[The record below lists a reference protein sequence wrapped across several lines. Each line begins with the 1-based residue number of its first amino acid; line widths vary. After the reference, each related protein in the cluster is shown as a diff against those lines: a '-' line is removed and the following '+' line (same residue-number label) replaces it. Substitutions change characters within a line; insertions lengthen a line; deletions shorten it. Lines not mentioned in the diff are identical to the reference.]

1 MNGLCYWFS
10 MVLTMSCLLASSG
23 TGKQFWLLS
32 TEGRSARTFGNL
44 VRGQWAFDVGD
55 TISSKRRAQSCEP
68 KFLPFRTTLR
78 RRASERVGVRNVDR
92 LVFAR
97 LYHLAPEVLD
107 AVKILKPETIIRAS
121 RWVAS
126 LLALEIKT
134 ARRST
139 QDT

>member
-1 MNGLCYWFS
+1 
-10 MVLTMSCLLASSG
+10 
-23 TGKQFWLLS
+23 
-32 TEGRSARTFGNL
+32 
-44 VRGQWAFDVGD
+44 
-55 TISSKRRAQSCEP
+55 
-68 KFLPFRTTLR
+68 
-78 RRASERVGVRNVDR
+78 
-92 LVFAR
+92 VFAG

-107 AVKILKPETIIRAS
+107 AVKILRPETIIRAS